1 LRKEIYSF
9 VTKIQATT
17 PGITITQAHQNTIA
31 AVPMPETALTIAA
44 VMRAKAMNKAGNL
57 VTVIN

>member
-9 VTKIQATT
+9 VTKIQAIT
-17 PGITITQAHQNTIA
+17 PGITITQAGQNTIA
-31 AVPMPETALTIAA
+31 AVQMPETALTIAA